1 MLRVNTRVETQ
12 GDRTGGEE
20 RLNMYVC
27 MCVCVYVC
35 MYVYVYVYFHM
46 YMYMYM
52 MKSVLVLQA
61 QTHGGGRPTGTIWIH
76 WTLWWRLLPRHP
88 VSPRPQHGL
97 RITTRYPALDPGTIT
112 MEP

>member
-1 MLRVNTRVETQ
+1 
-12 GDRTGGEE
+12 
-20 RLNMYVC
+20 
-27 MCVCVYVC
+27 
-35 MYVYVYVYFHM
+35 M

-97 RITTRYPALDPGTIT
+97 RITTRYPASPPTNGGVASYMAKTFHGL
-112 MEP
+112 